1 MTAYLIAQVKI
12 HDPDGFRAY
21 EKGFFPTLKPFDG
34 RVVVA
39 DGAPESVEGTWPEG
53 RTVLIEFPSM
63 EQARAWYHSP
73 DTATARSHSC
83 GVFER
88 PK

>member
-34 RVVVA
+34 
-39 DGAPESVEGTWPEG
+39 GSSWLT
-53 RTVLIEFPSM
+53 
-63 EQARAWYHSP
+63 
-73 DTATARSHSC
+73 
-83 GVFER
+83 ER
-88 PK
+88 PRVWKAPGQKAEPC